1 MRDQI
6 KTYLDRIF
14 AQAPC
19 TQKAIDM
26 KEAIL
31 ADVLEKYDDMIA
43 DGMKPQDAYQRAI
56 SGIGDLDR
64 LIADLRREQ
73 GSEPPPKKPE
83 PIKFDDDEKENAR
96 RTAYRSIRRAMN
108 MLIVVIY
115 ILISFATSAWHITWV
130 IFLIGAAINNIVAAI
145 FDLTGGNK
153 K

>member
-6 KTYLDRIF
+6 KTYLDRTF

-43 DGMKPQDAYQRAI
+43 DGMTPQDAYQRAI

-73 GSEPPPKKPE
+73 GNVPPPKRPE
-83 PIKFDDDEKENAR
+83 PIRFEEDEKEKHR
-96 RTAYRSIRRAMN
+96 RAAFHSIRRAIN
-108 MLIVVIY
+108 MLIVVLY

-130 IFLIGAAINNIVAAI
+130 IFLISAAINNIIAAI
-145 FDLTGGNK
+145 FDLVGGK
-153 K
+153 RK

>member
-73 GSEPPPKKPE
+73 GSEPPLKKPE
-83 PIKFDDDEKENAR
+83 PIKFDEDDKENDCRA
-96 RTAYRSIRRAMN
+96 AYRSIRRAMN
-108 MLIVVIY
+108 MLIVVLY
-115 ILISFATSAWHITWV
+115 ILISFATHAWHITWV
-130 IFLIGAAINNIVAAI
+130 IFLIGAAINNIIAAI
-145 FDLTGGNK
+145 FDLTGGK
-153 K
+153 RK